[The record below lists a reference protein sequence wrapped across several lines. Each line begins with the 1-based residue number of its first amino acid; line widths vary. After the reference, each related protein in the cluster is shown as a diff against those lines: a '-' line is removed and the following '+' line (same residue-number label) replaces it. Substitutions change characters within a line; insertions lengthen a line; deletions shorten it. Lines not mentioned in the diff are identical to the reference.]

1 MEHLIEQSENLLRHV
16 PMGFRRALHGH
27 IAWRSRLI
35 GIKGPRGTG
44 KTTLVLQWLKELA
57 LPPSQAAYF
66 SLDDLH
72 FTRQGLMETIGGFY
86 RQGGK
91 VAVLDEVHKCSE
103 WSRQIKNLHDFF
115 PDLQVIFT
123 GSSIID
129 LSRQE
134 ADLSRRAVMYELPGL
149 SFREFL
155 AMKHGIALPPVGLA
169 ELLAH
174 AADFGRSMPA
184 GFRPLA
190 YLPEFLRT
198 GHYPF
203 LIGEE
208 DTAHRRLHQLARAI
222 VENDMAELDDFD
234 IRNAKKVLQLLH
246 VLAQQVPFK
255 PNLVALAEK
264 TAIHRNTLN
273 HYLHYLEQAKLLALL
288 PPAGKS
294 TAMLQKPGKIYLDNT
309 NLLYA
314 LAEGPVDTG
323 NLRETF
329 FLSQLSAVARVTL
342 PTKGDFLVN
351 DTWTFEVGGKGKGA
365 RQIEGIP
372 HAFVVRDEVEHAS
385 GHHLPLWMFG
395 MLY

>member
-1 MEHLIEQSENLLRHV
+1 MQQLLEQSENLLRHV
-16 PMGFRRALHGH
+16 PMGFRRALHGR
-27 IAWRSRLI
+27 IAWKSRLI
-35 GIKGPRGTG
+35 GIRGPRGTG
-44 KTTLVLQWLKELA
+44 KTTLALQWLKDLA
-57 LPPSQAAYF
+57 LPPAQAAYF

-72 FTRQGLMETIGGFY
+72 FTRQDLMDTIGSFY

-91 VAVLDEVHKCSE
+91 VAVLDEVHKYSD
-103 WSRQIKNLHDFF
+103 WSRQVKNLHDFF
-115 PDLQVIFT
+115 PDLQIVFT

-129 LSRQE
+129 LSHQQG
-134 ADLSRRAVMYELPGL
+134 DLSRRAVMYDLPGL

-155 AMKHGIALPPVGLA
+155 AMKHGIALPAIGLA

-174 AADFGRSMPA
+174 ASDYGRSLPD
-184 GFRPLA
+184 GFRPLSF
-190 YLPEFLRT
+190 LPEFLRT

-208 DTAHRRLHQLARAI
+208 DTAHRRLHQMARAI
-222 VENDMAELDDFD
+222 VENDMAELEDFD

-273 HYLHYLEQAKLLALL
+273 HYLHYLELAKLLALL
-288 PPAGKS
+288 PHAGKS
-294 TAMLQKPGKIYLDNT
+294 TAVLQKPAKVYLDNT

-329 FLSQLSAVARVTL
+329 FLSQVAATARVSM
-342 PTKGDFLVN
+342 PPKGDFLVN
-351 DTWTFEVGGKGKGA
+351 GTWTFEVGGKGKGS
-365 RQIEGIP
+365 RQLEGVP
-372 HAFVVRDEVEHAS
+372 HAFVVKDDVEHAS